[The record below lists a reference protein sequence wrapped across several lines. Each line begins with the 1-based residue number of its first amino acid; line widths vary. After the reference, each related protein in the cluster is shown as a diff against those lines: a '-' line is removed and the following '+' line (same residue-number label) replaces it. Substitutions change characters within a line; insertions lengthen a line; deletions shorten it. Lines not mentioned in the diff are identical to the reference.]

1 MDSTILKA
9 ILCSCE
15 SVAKDLAKSE
25 DYQQLAQEQ
34 KFLPTSNN
42 IFNALSLSLTN
53 LLSYKVS
60 REAYQRYTVRLH
72 VINVLRDWCRVT
84 EAFKDLRVFTDE
96 RQTLTF
102 VGNLL
107 EKYLTNDVLDRCES
121 SNDLL
126 PLTSALMCLAPTN
139 SRYKCHVE
147 RLLSKL
153 SQLESCED
161 AERILCY
168 AVRKDANLKLELS
181 TVEDIYESQ
190 RYKLIEQPLLDHF
203 ALLCTDLNKDSDVDE
218 PESLNLLDQL
228 FEVVSKSP
236 RIFLLACGFLKELFI
251 QLDHSAAVV
260 DFVQS
265 SLKRIKECCKNRG
278 RDILDLY
285 PRSLQSIVILL
296 QIDPMYHTVDSKSA
310 TLRTLRSIHS
320 EGNGTAVTLL
330 LHFPQWLKL
339 FAELLLPNSNTI
351 P

>member
-15 SVAKDLAKSE
+15 SVTKDLAKSE
-25 DYQQLAQEQ
+25 DYQKLAQEQ

-84 EAFKDLRVFTDE
+84 EAFKDLRVFTDQ

-121 SNDLL
+121 SDDLL
-126 PLTSALMCLAPTN
+126 PLTSALMCLVPTN
-139 SRYKCHVE
+139 SSYKCHVE

-161 AERILCY
+161 SERILCY
-168 AVRKDANLKLELS
+168 AVRKNSNLNLELS
-181 TVEDIYESQ
+181 TIEDIYES
-190 RYKLIEQPLLDHF
+190 RRDKLIEQPLLNHF
-203 ALLCTDLNKDSDVDE
+203 ASCTDLNKDSDADE
-218 PESLNLLDQL
+218 AESLNLLDQL
-228 FEVVSKSP
+228 FELS
-236 RIFLLACGFLKELFI
+236 
-251 QLDHSAAVV
+251 
-260 DFVQS
+260 
-265 SLKRIKECCKNRG
+265 
-278 RDILDLY
+278 
-285 PRSLQSIVILL
+285 
-296 QIDPMYHTVDSKSA
+296 
-310 TLRTLRSIHS
+310 
-320 EGNGTAVTLL
+320 
-330 LHFPQWLKL
+330 
-339 FAELLLPNSNTI
+339 
-351 P
+351 